1 MTCMLS
7 GPHLC
12 TESTTPTGTF
22 FSYISVQEVPKIA
35 SYKWDTG
42 AAETYKVLMTNS
54 LLASLWSGPALME
67 GMQTTMGLHP
77 FPRTWICLL
86 SVGDKW
92 KHHDLAFPR
101 SLLLFFLYSRR
112 TKVPSNAACT
122 TCEVAQHSGFT
133 HASLYLHYLQFDL
146 PAELLMG
153 INFWVICTNSTIVT
167 VFGPFKLVIW
177 SRLF

>member
-1 MTCMLS
+1 MLS
-7 GPHLC
+7 GPQPC
-12 TESTTPTGTF
+12 TESTTPTRTF

-67 GMQTTMGLHP
+67 GMQTTMGLVP

-101 SLLLFFLYSRR
+101 SLLLFFLYSSR

-122 TCEVAQHSGFT
+122 TCEVAQHSGF
-133 HASLYLHYLQFDL
+133 SLSSL
-146 PAELLMG
+146 PAVWFACRTSHGNQLLGYMYKF
-153 INFWVICTNSTIVT
+153 NHRYCFWAFQAGNL
-167 VFGPFKLVIW
+167 K
-177 SRLF
+177 